1 VSLTISETLGWALEV
16 LSTARVESP
25 RVDAE
30 IIVCHYTSLARAQL
44 YAEPRRRVPDETL
57 SKIRDAVTQ
66 RTSGAPVQYVVGE
79 SEFLGHRISVGPEVL
94 IPRPETE
101 LLALE
106 AIGFLKGALGRRPPW
121 GPPEALA
128 ADVGTGSGAI
138 AVALAAELPELKV
151 HATDTSHAAVEVA
164 SENVAAAGVE
174 SRVILHEGSMTEPLA
189 GGPLEGKFAAVVS
202 NPPYVSE
209 AEWRTLPAVVKDYE
223 PARALLAGPDG
234 LDYIARLIS
243 EGPML
248 LAPGGLLAFEMG
260 AWHWPKVVRL
270 LDAQRRLGCF
280 KVIRD
285 LAGYER
291 IATAIRI

>member
-1 VSLTISETLGWALEV
+1 MSLTISETLGWALEV
-16 LSTARVESP
+16 LSAARVDSP

-30 IIVCHYTSLARAQL
+30 IIVCHYTSLPKAQL
-44 YAEPRRRVPDETL
+44 YAEPRRLVDDETL
-57 SKIRDAVTQ
+57 FKIREAVTQ
-66 RTSGAPVQYVVGE
+66 RTSGTPVQYAVGDT
-79 SEFLGHRISVGPEVL
+79 EFLGHRIAVGPAVL
-94 IPRPETE
+94 IPRQETE

-106 AIGFLKGALGRRPPW
+106 AIRFLKAALERRPPW
-121 GPPEALA
+121 GPPEPLA

-138 AVALAAELPELKV
+138 AIALAAELPELTV
-151 HATDTSHAAVEVA
+151 HATDTSPSAIEVA
-164 SENVAAAGVE
+164 AGNAAAAGVS
-174 SRVILHEGSMTEPLA
+174 SRVILHQGSMTEPLR
-189 GGPLEGKFAAVVS
+189 GGPLEGRFAAVVS

-209 AEWRTLPAVVKDYE
+209 AEWRTLPAGVKDYE
-223 PARALLAGPDG
+223 PREALLAGADG
-234 LDYIARLIS
+234 LDYIGKLIQ
-243 EGPML
+243 EGPSL

-270 LDAQRRLGCF
+270 LDAQHMLGCF